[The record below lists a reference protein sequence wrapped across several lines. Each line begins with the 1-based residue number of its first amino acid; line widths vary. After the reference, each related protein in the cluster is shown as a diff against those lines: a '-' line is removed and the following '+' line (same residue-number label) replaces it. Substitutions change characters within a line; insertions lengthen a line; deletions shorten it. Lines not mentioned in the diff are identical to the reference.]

1 MSDPVSIRVTVDET
15 LDSKNFFFLE
25 RKGPLFLCT
34 ALELTPYFF
43 LSPVE
48 INLLITLDEGIR
60 PYNLTYRKKDRPTN
74 VLSFPIKERHEPWE
88 RKSQD
93 LFTLGDII
101 INWQAVERE
110 AQEQHRS
117 IEFHFLH
124 LLVHGFLHLLH
135 YDHHEEDEANEMES
149 LETQV
154 FLRHGL
160 SDPYRLIHPL

>member
-1 MSDPVSIRVTVDET
+1 MSDPVSIRVTLDEN
-15 LDSKNFFFLE
+15 LDIEAPSFLE
-25 RKGPLFLCT
+25 NKGSLFLAT
-34 ALELTPYFF
+34 ALKATPYLY

-48 INLLITLDEGIR
+48 VNLFVTLDKGIR

-74 VLSFPIKERHEPWE
+74 VLAFPIKEKNEPWE
-88 RKSQD
+88 RGAPGP
-93 LFTLGDII
+93 FGLGDIL

-135 YDHHEEDEANEMES
+135 YDHHEEDEAKEMES

-160 SDPYRLIHPL
+160 SDPYSIIHSL